1 MPVRASAECAA
12 RSRVVTMPC
21 RAASVRQSALPRPV
35 IAPKFVGMTPSPTPS
50 SLPAQPL
57 PASPLIDSFGRQI
70 RYLRLSVTDRC
81 DLRCVYCMKAQP
93 EFLPKADLLTLEE
106 LEQVA
111 GAFIDRGIT
120 KIRITGGEPLV
131 RRDVVTL
138 IERLGRRLGRDGG
151 LDELTLT
158 TNATQL
164 PRFADR
170 LAAAGLRRIN
180 VSLDTLDPDRFSRL
194 TRGGKLTDTL
204 AGIEAAAAA
213 GLKVKINAV
222 AMQGE
227 NEDELP
233 DLIAWAHGQGHDI
246 TLIEV
251 MPVGDV
257 GADRADQFL
266 PLSAVRDR
274 LVQRWTLTPLA
285 ETTGGPAR
293 YHRIAE
299 TGGKLGLITPL
310 TGNFCAGCNRVRLT
324 CTGQLHAC
332 LGQDGA
338 VDLRHALREGGLEG
352 LNSAINQAVA
362 DKPEAHDFD
371 VSPGAKP
378 SVARHM
384 AITGG

>member
-1 MPVRASAECAA
+1 MTSTAA
-12 RSRVVTMPC
+12 T
-21 RAASVRQSALPRPV
+21 Q
-35 IAPKFVGMTPSPTPS
+35 
-50 SLPAQPL
+50 
-57 PASPLIDSFGRQI
+57 PLIDSFGRRI

-93 EFLPKADLLTLEE
+93 DFLPKSELLSLEE

-111 GAFIDRGIT
+111 GAFIDRGVT

-138 IERLGRRLGRDGG
+138 IERLGSRIGVEGG

-164 PRFADR
+164 PRFSDR
-170 LAAAGLRRIN
+170 LYQAGMRRIN
-180 VSLDTLDPDRFSRL
+180 VSLDTLDPERFRRL
-194 TRGGKLTDTL
+194 TRGGKLDDTL
-204 AGIEAAAAA
+204 AGLKAASAA
-213 GLKVKINAV
+213 GLKVKLNAV
-222 AMQGE
+222 AMKDE
-227 NEDELP
+227 NEDDLP
-233 DLIAWAHGQGHDI
+233 DLIAWAHDQGHDV

-251 MPVGDV
+251 MPIGDV
-257 GADRADQFL
+257 GLDRAIQFL
-266 PLSAVRDR
+266 PLTAVRER
-274 LVQRWTLTPLA
+274 LEQRWTLTPLA

-332 LGQDGA
+332 LGQEGS
-338 VDLRHALREGGLEG
+338 VDLRGALREHGMSGLQAA
-352 LNSAINQAVA
+352 LDQAVA

-371 VSPGAKP
+371 VRPGAAP
-378 SVARHM
+378 SVTRSM
-384 AITGG
+384 ATTGG